1 MVQRRCNQHVDEG
14 DEGADGGGG
23 STAACCVTL
32 TEPLSMLEDMG
43 DRDSSRSLSLLSRRG
58 ERPYSRERAQLQRTT
73 AQARTDARKRAREQ
87 VRPGR
92 ATEGFEKA
100 REVAARQLPLD
111 QARRLL
117 QKPDTAATT
126 RLYSASGVSSQ
137 YWLNPTSRHSLVDI
151 LGVELAGNLRRSER
165 AALVAMQRR
174 AECDAALAHEQ
185 RKLAETCEKLAAE
198 AAAAEENEV
207 RAVFQSIDLDDNGTL
222 ERDELKTAA
231 ERLGQT
237 MSEEELDAAML
248 EMDEDGSG
256 EVDYDEFL
264 AWWDRR
270 KAEGKGGLFGGLF
283 SDPLEMS
290 DDYLRMQIVID
301 KRKRE
306 AAQASAEGASAAE
319 SLEAVSLDAG
329 LRLRAFAEF
338 ERQHQ
343 LLDEQGG
350 GVKSASAAQSSRQG
364 VMRIGSA
371 GAVRKS
377 SAVARGALL
386 LGRPKSAGV
395 LLRDAP
401 SARNPNAQASRQQQ
415 PPAFPPTLRL
425 AASTAGGGPAR
436 HNRISSD
443 QPLRRQPV
451 QAKGSPVSRSSSFA
465 DSLASSAA
473 SSNSAYGSPTLE
485 APGATVLGTGPV
497 LQKRLLRSKTGSQGG
512 GRDSFVGLFNSSPW
526 EQRRREGESTRKMRE
541 KFAEFHAWY
550 GRNATSL
557 IAEWVAVDAAAQ
569 PQGKDQEPLHW
580 AEGGQKHQERT
591 AGRAWSSYQEL
602 SEQCG
607 PALTTK

>member
-1 MVQRRCNQHVDEG
+1 V
-14 DEGADGGGG
+14 
-23 STAACCVTL
+23 
-32 TEPLSMLEDMG
+32 
-43 DRDSSRSLSLLSRRG
+43 
-58 ERPYSRERAQLQRTT
+58 
-73 AQARTDARKRAREQ
+73 
-87 VRPGR
+87 
-92 ATEGFEKA
+92 TEGFEKA
-100 REVAARQLPLD
+100 REAAACQLPLD

-137 YWLNPTSRHSLVDI
+137 YWLNPTSRYNLVDI
-151 LGVELAGNLRRSER
+151 LGAELAGNLRRLER

-174 AECDAALAHEQ
+174 AACDAALAQEQ
-185 RKLAETCEKLAAE
+185 RKLADTCEKLAAE

-237 MSEEELDAAML
+237 MSQEELDAAML
-248 EMDEDGSG
+248 EMDGDGSG
-256 EVDYDEFL
+256 EIDYDEFL

-270 KAEGKGGLFGGLF
+270 KAKGKGGLFGGLF

-290 DDYLRMQIVID
+290 DEYLRMQIVID

-319 SLEAVSLDAG
+319 SLEAVSLEAG

-350 GVKSASAAQSSRQG
+350 AVNSASAAHNNRQG

-371 GAVRKS
+371 GAARKS
-377 SAVARGALL
+377 PAVARGALL

-401 SARNPNAQASRQQQ
+401 PEARNPNAEATRQRQ
-415 PPAFPPTLRL
+415 PPALPPTLRL
-425 AASTAGGGPAR
+425 AASRTGSGPTKHNQMAR
-436 HNRISSD
+436 D
-443 QPLRRQPV
+443 QTMQRQPV
-451 QAKGSPVSRSSSFA
+451 DANQRQHARRKGVANPADFGGWASPVSRSSSYSDA
-465 DSLASSAA
+465 RSG
-473 SSNSAYGSPTLE
+473 YHGSPTLE

-497 LQKRLLRSKTGSQGG
+497 LQKRLHSQVRSKTGNSAGG
-512 GRDSFVGLFNSSPW
+512 HESFVGLFNSSPW
-526 EQRRREGESTRKMRE
+526 EWRRREGQSTRKMRE

-550 GRNATSL
+550 SRNATSL
-557 IAEWVAVDAAAQ
+557 IAEWVAVDAAQ
-569 PQGKDQEPLHW
+569 QQGADRESLQWVEAGK
-580 AEGGQKHQERT
+580 KHQEQA

-607 PALTTK
+607 PPLTTK